1 MSYRSQLT
9 NCYNSLQ
16 RKTDKGTEHDYIN
29 GYYDALMSELKYKQ
43 VHLLEIG
50 VLDGESVDLWRRYFN
65 FYDKQ
70 IIRAVDIKLK
80 DETKEYLSAKFSK
93 DYDCYTTFLSPS
105 DVNKNVFLYEADAYT
120 PEFANK
126 FHNDSFD
133 IIIDDGP
140 HTLESQLKFI
150 DLYFLKIRNYTG
162 RLIIEDIQSKHDLE
176 AIEDKLNSMEKKPY
190 KIPRYKVYDLTANKG
205 RYDDIIIEI
214 QKH

>member
-16 RKTDKGTEHDYIN
+16 RKSDKGTEHDYIN
-29 GYYDALMSELKYKQ
+29 GYYDSLMSGLRYKS

-50 VLDGESVDLWRRYFN
+50 ILDGESVELWRRFFN

-70 IIRAVDIKLK
+70 TIRAVDIKLK
-80 DETKEYLSAKFSK
+80 DETKNKLNAKFSK
-93 DYDCYTTFLSPS
+93 SYDCYLCLPDSEE
-105 DVNKNVFLYEADAYT
+105 DNKVYLYEADAYT

-150 DLYFLKIRNYTG
+150 DLYFPKIKNYSG
-162 RLIIEDIQSKHDLE
+162 RLIIEDIQSKHDLQ
-176 AIEDKLNSMEKKPY
+176 AIEYKLNSMEKIPY
-190 KIPRYKVYDLTANKG
+190 KTPRYKVYDLTANKG
-205 RYDDIIIEI
+205 RYDDILIEI